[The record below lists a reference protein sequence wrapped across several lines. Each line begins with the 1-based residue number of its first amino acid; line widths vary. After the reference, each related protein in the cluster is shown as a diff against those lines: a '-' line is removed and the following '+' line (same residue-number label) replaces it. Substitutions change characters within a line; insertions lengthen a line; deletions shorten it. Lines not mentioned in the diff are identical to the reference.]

1 MIKVSTNKYKKKN
14 FNKKKD
20 LIRFVDP
27 IILILFNDDKI
38 IIKKNKISYK
48 LGRFNF
54 ILILFI
60 NKKIKVVKRKKMIL
74 RLTIKL
80 PRTKDIGKK

>member
-38 IIKKNKISYK
+38 IIKKNKRSDK

>member
-1 MIKVSTNKYKKKN
+1 MMI
-14 FNKKKD
+14 
-20 LIRFVDP
+20 
-27 IILILFNDDKI
+27 KI
-38 IIKKNKISYK
+38 IIKKNKRSDK

-60 NKKIKVVKRKKMIL
+60 NKKIKVVKKKMIL